1 MHETRGSGSAGLGLY
16 NRPFNGEGGIV
27 KINNITKYNGIQELD
42 RPDEHI
48 AEQVYVSTDELRAYD
63 SIVRPNAIVPVSR
76 YFIERWLPVLGV
88 TRAWLALAFRQVA
101 FVSSATACE
110 VPIQTTLRRLGIWC
124 GLSHVRI
131 HQLLKDPFYLDWFVR
146 SPSGVLGN
154 HTSVRSEPSSYSVR
168 SDIPLTPQDQ
178 LRLSMWLN
186 NNAPDNDAD
195 WSIILENSLAAKEV
209 VLPKNASLS
218 RQSFTI
224 QQLVTSVRH
233 SDTPLP
239 PSLDKACNELHA
251 RWTLPDRSILV
262 THYFLKKWLPDLSS
276 GLGWLIILMRSLS
289 YSEIQDTQIG
299 QFWLR
304 GGLVHISNSLNVSTK
319 SVSRWVRS
327 KYGCYFFRLIESA
340 HDPADK
346 RCRLYSVNMSE
357 PIHSTD
363 KSYYEERLNIQNLST
378 PPQGN
383 GQFLTT
389 LTESTGQNLTSSGQN
404 LTVAGQNLTRRQ
416 TKINKKRTKLNNLSI
431 FKDSFKTSF
440 KDSQQ
445 QHVVPFDFWPINT
458 ILQQAGVKQKKIIT
472 VLSATE
478 QKQYHFIAWLL
489 FGVSISTI
497 EYPVLFA
504 LKRMNESLPPENF
517 CLIAKNTPEKLLHWL
532 IEPVID
538 VDTKIEVEIGKL
550 RKANAGRLLVS
561 WGVDCVDSEM
571 NKIIEDIDIPKTDLE
586 LPPLC
591 VFETAQVLSIWK
603 RTRQQLKRDL
613 DRALYE
619 TWVRDLDCI
628 AVEGDI
634 FILVT
639 ANQFACDWLNQNLK
653 VLITQEISKNAG
665 REVSIRL
672 VVL

>member
-1 MHETRGSGSAGLGLY
+1 MRPVAAGLQALDYITAPLMGRGS
-16 NRPFNGEGGIV
+16 IV
-27 KINNITKYNGIQELD
+27 QANNITKDNRIQEFD
-42 RPDEHI
+42 RPDDHI
-48 AEQVYVSTDELRAYD
+48 EEQVYVSPDELRAYD
-63 SIVRPNAIVPVSR
+63 SIVRPNAIVPVSL

-101 FVSSATACE
+101 FVSSATTRE
-110 VPIQTTLRRLGIWC
+110 VPVHTTLRRLGIWC

-146 SPSGVLGN
+146 NPSGVLGN
-154 HTSVRSEPSSYSVR
+154 HTSLRSEPSSYSVR

-195 WSIILENSLAAKEV
+195 WSIVLENSLAAKKV

-224 QQLVTSVRH
+224 QQLVTAVRH

-239 PSLDKACNELHA
+239 PSIDKACNELHA
-251 RWTLPDRSILV
+251 RWTLPDRSVLV

-276 GLGWLIILMRSLS
+276 GLGWLIILMRSRS
-289 YSEIQDTQIG
+289 YSEIRDTQIG

-327 KYGCYFFRLIESA
+327 KYGGFFFRLIDSA

-363 KSYYEERLNIQNLST
+363 QSYYEELLNIQNLSNS
-378 PPQGN
+378 PQGN

-389 LTESTGQNLTSSGQN
+389 LTECTVQNLTRSGQKLTVSGQNLTS
-404 LTVAGQNLTRRQ
+404 RQ
-416 TKINKKRTKLNNLSI
+416 TKLNKQRTKFNNLSTFNYS
-431 FKDSFKTSF
+431 FKDSFKDF
-440 KDSQQ
+440 QQ

-458 ILQQAGVKQKKIIT
+458 ILQQAGVKQKKIIS

-497 EYPVLFA
+497 EFPVLFA
-504 LKRMNESLPPENF
+504 LKRMNESLPPEKF

-532 IEPVID
+532 IEPGID
-538 VDTKIEVEIGKL
+538 VDTNIEVEIGKL

-561 WGVDCVDSEM
+561 WGVDLVGSKT
-571 NKIIEDIDIPKTDLE
+571 NKKTEDLDIPKTGLE

-603 RTRQQLKRDL
+603 RTSQQLKRDL
-613 DRALYE
+613 DRTLYE

-628 AVEGDI
+628 AVEGNV
-634 FILVT
+634 FILAT
-639 ANQFACDWLNQNLK
+639 ANQFARDWLNQNLK
-653 VLITQEISKNAG
+653 ALITQEISKNAG

-672 VVL
+672 MVL